1 MAGVIVLVC
10 TTFAVGA
17 FFTSQW
23 GLTQSASWGATF
35 SAPYAR
41 YLGLDPVPTF
51 IALLDNLKIRHFRL
65 SAYWDQ
71 SEPEPGSYDFSEI
84 DWQLHLAESRGA
96 DVLMAVGRRLPHW
109 PECHDPLWLAG
120 KTKEEQ
126 NAAHLDFVRASVERL
141 RTSPAIV
148 AWQVENEPF
157 LASFGECPPLD
168 EKLFKDEIEVV
179 RSLDD
184 RPIVITESGELS
196 TWTRAARLGD
206 VVGVSMYRR
215 VLVPIIGFG
224 PQLLLPAKLYLLKSL
239 VITQFFKRPVMNTEL
254 QMEPWAPDGLFGAS
268 DTIIRHTMTP
278 QIFKRNIGY
287 ARATGLTRHYLW
299 GAEWW
304 LYMKNVRGEPV
315 YWELARDLFSG
326 Q

>member
-1 MAGVIVLVC
+1 MVSVIVFVC

-23 GLTQSASWGATF
+23 MRTQPISWGATY
-35 SAPYAR
+35 SAPHAR

-51 IALLDNLKIRHFRL
+51 IALLDDLQIRHFRL
-65 SAYWDQ
+65 SAYWND
-71 SEPEPGSYDFSEI
+71 SEPEPGNYDFSEI
-84 DWQLHLAESRGA
+84 DWQLHLAESRDA

-109 PECHDPLWLAG
+109 PECHDPLWLKG

-126 NAAHLDFVRASVERL
+126 DAAHLDFVRASVEHL
-141 RTSPAIV
+141 RTSPAII

-168 EKLFKDEIEVV
+168 EKLFKEEIELV

-196 TWTRAARLGD
+196 SWTHGARLGD

-215 VLVPIIGFG
+215 VLVPVIGFG
-224 PQLLLPAKLYLLKSL
+224 PQLFLPAKSYLLKAL
-239 VITQFFKRPVMNTEL
+239 IIAHFFNRPVMNTEL
-254 QMEPWAPDGLFGAS
+254 QMEPWATEGLVEAS
-268 DTIIRHTMTP
+268 DSVIRRTMTP
-278 QIFKRNIGY
+278 QIFKKNIGY

-315 YWELARDLFSG
+315 YWDLARQLFAS
-326 Q
+326 